1 MKILQGKKA
10 LITGGTSGLG
20 REIALMFA
28 SVGADVAIFGTNAKK
43 AEEVVKKLQE
53 TATSKDQKIYSDIVD
68 VSQKASV
75 DQAVDRL
82 IASWGEVDIL
92 VNSAGITRDKLFLRM
107 TEEDWDQVI
116 DTNLKSVYN
125 LCHALV
131 RPMLKAKKGKI
142 INISSVIGLMGNP
155 GQANYAASK
164 LGMLGFT
171 KSLALELASRG
182 ICVNCIAPGFFAT
195 PMTDAL
201 TEDQKEGILKKIPM
215 GRLGNPKDIAYAA
228 LFLASYMS
236 DYITGQTI
244 TVDGGM
250 LA

>member
-1 MKILQGKKA
+1 MKMLQGKKA

-20 REIALMFA
+20 RAIALMFA
-28 SVGADVAIFGTNAKK
+28 SEGADVAIFGTNPKK
-43 AEEVVKKLQE
+43 AEEVVQKLQE
-53 TATSKDQKIYSDIVD
+53 AVASKDQKIESDIVD

-75 DQAVDRL
+75 DQAIDRL
-82 IASWGEVDIL
+82 LASWGEVDIL

-107 TEEDWDQVI
+107 TEEDWDQVL
-116 DTNLKSVYN
+116 DTNLKSIYN

-155 GQANYAASK
+155 GQVNYAASK
-164 LGMLGFT
+164 LGMIGFT

-201 TEDQKEGILKKIPM
+201 TEEQKEGILKKIPM
-215 GRLGNPKDIAYAA
+215 GRLGNSIDIANAA
-228 LFLASYMS
+228 LFLASHMS